1 VFRSWDIIRNL
12 DGVGLNTRVDDIH
25 DRGTW
30 AVNIEVPSI
39 GVHRSEEPA
48 SPAGRSYSCDTLLD
62 RLPQDFQDM
71 ASKLG

>member
-48 SPAGRSYSCDTLLD
+48 SPPVTVLERQYERMD
-62 RLPQDFQDM
+62 P
-71 ASKLG
+71 